1 MTVDYIGLE
10 TKGRVQMTRKERR
23 RDENRR
29 WRMKHLCIQGVDNE
43 EREIEG
49 QVLTHEEG
57 GHTKARDREISVE
70 KSEQDEYRLRTH
82 PSAKRDDEVG
92 TEGILGGERKT
103 KTTGQSTE
111 GQRTEEQRTEGQS
124 TEIQ

>member
-1 MTVDYIGLE
+1 MDKYIN
-10 TKGRVQMTRKERR
+10 RRKE
-23 RDENRR
+23 DI
-29 WRMKHLCIQGVDNE
+29 C
-43 EREIEG
+43 
-49 QVLTHEEG
+49 
-57 GHTKARDREISVE
+57 TKARGREISVE

-92 TEGILGGERKT
+92 TESEGILGGERKT

-111 GQRTEEQRTEGQS
+111 GQRTEGQRTEGQRTEGQS